1 MIKIIGKIIRTLSI
15 EIKNRGVYFTF
26 LMMLSQIT
34 AMLRG
39 LIYRIL
45 YFRNIHS
52 IIYSMQANSKI
63 EIFNK
68 KAKVKIGK
76 FVFIRK
82 NASIRMDFAGKLEI
96 GEKVFIND
104 NCNINCV
111 NKIIIGKST
120 KIAPN
125 VSIND
130 HDHNYRN
137 PNENHLIKGE
147 IIIGNNVWIGSNVV
161 ILMNTT
167 IGDNA
172 VIAAGSIVK
181 GNVPANTVFMNK
193 REKIIK
199 NYMFQVVNN

>member
-1 MIKIIGKIIRTLSI
+1 MIKIIVKIIRTLSM
-15 EIKNRGVYFTF
+15 EVKNRGVYFTL
-26 LMMLSQIT
+26 LMMASQIT

-39 LIYRIL
+39 FFYKLL
-45 YFRNIHS
+45 YFRNVYSTIF
-52 IIYSMQANSKI
+52 SMQSNSKI
-63 EIFNK
+63 DIFNK

-82 NASIRMDFAGKLEI
+82 NASIRMDFDGKLDI

-111 NKIIIGKST
+111 NKIIIGKFT

-130 HDHNYRN
+130 HDHNYKN
-137 PNENHLIKGE
+137 FSKEHLIKGE

-181 GNVPANTVFMNK
+181 GNVPSNTVYMNK

-199 NYMFQVVNN
+199 NNLFQVINN